1 MVSELSKN
9 REIYRE
15 FCKTKQNLPVFL
27 YDWWLDAVCGDDN
40 WDVALVKPDS
50 EILAFMPYFIKK
62 IIFFDISIMPQL
74 TQFLGPWI
82 NYPNDLKE
90 TNRAEFEKKMMSEL
104 IEQLPDSDNFEQ
116 NFHYSVT
123 NWLPFYW
130 KGYEQTTR
138 YTYVIEDIS
147 YPERIF
153 ENFTPAKRKNIRKAE
168 EIVEIKF
175 DLSAEEFYRHHRDS
189 LKKQGT
195 TISYSEETFMRIHD
209 AAKANR
215 SGKTIYAV
223 DKNGI
228 IHSALFVLWSKYSA
242 YDLISSIDPDHKNS
256 DSASLLAWEMIKY
269 LSNKT
274 YRFDFEGS
282 MIESVERSFRQFG
295 TVQKAYFNIK
305 KNRSLGYHIFRSA
318 REKFRKN

>member
-1 MVSELSKN
+1 MSDKRKE
-9 REIYRE
+9 YRE
-15 FCKTKQNLPVFL
+15 FCSKKQNLPVFL
-27 YDWWLDAVCGDDN
+27 YDWWLDAVCGDDK
-40 WDVALVKPDS
+40 WDIAIVKPDND
-50 EILAFMPYFIKK
+50 ILAFMPYFIKK
-62 IIFFDISIMPQL
+62 ILTFNISIMPQL

-82 NYPNDLKE
+82 NYPNDLKD

-104 IEQLPDSDNFEQ
+104 IDQLPDSDNFEQ
-116 NFHYSVT
+116 NFHYSVA

-130 KGYEQTTR
+130 KNYEQTTR

-168 EIVEIKF
+168 ETVEIKF
-175 DLSAEEFYRHHRDS
+175 DLKADEFYRHHRES
-189 LKKQGT
+189 LRKQKII
-195 TISYSEETFMRIHD
+195 ISYTEETFKRIYESAYSHN
-209 AAKANR
+209 AGR
-215 SGKTIYAV
+215 TIYAV
-223 DKNGI
+223 DKEGN

-256 DSASLLAWEMIKY
+256 DSASLLIWEMIKY
-269 LSNKT
+269 LSGKT

-305 KNRSLGYHIFRSA
+305 KNRSLAYRIFRTA

>member
-1 MVSELSKN
+1 MSFN
-9 REIYRE
+9 RDAYRE
-15 FCKTKQNLPVFL
+15 FCSKKMNLPVFL
-27 YDWWLDAVCGDDN
+27 YDWWLDAVCGEDK
-40 WDVALVKPDS
+40 WDVAIVKPDT
-50 EILAFMPYFIKK
+50 EILAFMPYFVKNILS
-62 IIFFDISIMPQL
+62 FNISIMPQL

-104 IEQLPDSDNFEQ
+104 IEQLPESDNFEQ
-116 NFHYSVT
+116 NFHYSVN

-153 ENFTPAKRKNIRKAE
+153 ENFTPAKRKNIKKAE
-168 EIVEIKF
+168 ETVEIRF
-175 DLSAEEFYRHHRDS
+175 DMGAAEFYRHHTQS
-189 LKKQGT
+189 LQKQNIV
-195 TISYSEETFMRIHD
+195 ISYPEETFKRIYESAYSH
-209 AAKANR
+209 KAGR
-215 SGKTIYAV
+215 TIYAV
-223 DKNGI
+223 DKQGN

-242 YDLISSIDPDHKNS
+242 YDLISSIDPEYKNS
-256 DSASLLAWEMIKY
+256 DSASLLVWEMIKY
-269 LSNKT
+269 LSGKT

-295 TVQKAYFNIK
+295 TVQKAYFNIR
-305 KNRSLGYHIFRSA
+305 KNRSLTYRIFRYA